1 MRVVSLLPSATEL
14 LYALDV
20 DPVGVSHS
28 CDHPPA
34 ARGKPTL
41 TSTTVEYGSDRSP
54 ADIDDQV
61 TAAAGPTY
69 DLDRGTL
76 RELDPDLVVTQGTC
90 EVCAV
95 DSSAVIA
102 AVESLDLD
110 CDVLTLD
117 PHGLDDVLTDVTR
130 VGEAVGDP
138 ERARTLEAS
147 LRRRVE
153 RVERTVGTAGADGGA
168 HRPTALLLDWP
179 DPVFVGGHWV
189 PDLLRAGGAEPVL
202 HDDGSSR
209 RVRWSDVR
217 EADPDRLFVAPCG
230 FPLDRGLDSLEAL
243 RRRPGWDEL
252 AAVRAGDVFVLDGN
266 GHVNRPGPRL
276 VDSLEAIAGCLHP
289 ELFDSPAPDIA
300 ARVGRDR
307 LSA

>member
-20 DPVGVSHS
+20 EPVGVSHS
-28 CDHPPA
+28 CDYPPA
-34 ARGKPTL
+34 ARGRPTL
-41 TSTTVEYGSDRSP
+41 TDTSVEYDTDHSP
-54 ADIDDQV
+54 ASIDEQV
-61 TAAAGPTY
+61 AAVDGPTY
-69 DLDRGTL
+69 DLDRETL
-76 RELDPDLVVTQGTC
+76 RHLDPDLVVTQGTC

-95 DSSAVIA
+95 ESDAVIT

-117 PHGLDDVLTDVTR
+117 PHSLEEVLADVTR
-130 VGEAVGDP
+130 VGEAVG
-138 ERARTLEAS
+138 RSAAARDLEAA

-153 RVERTVGTAGADGGA
+153 RVEEAVTTAEAGGVT
-168 HRPTALLLDWP
+168 RPTALLLDWP

-189 PDLLRAGGAEPVL
+189 PDLLRAGGAEAVV
-202 HDDGSSR
+202 HDDGASR
-209 RVRWSDVR
+209 RVRWRDVR
-217 EADPDRLFVAPCG
+217 DADPDRLFVAPCG
-230 FPLDRGLDSLEAL
+230 FPLERTLDSLDDL
-243 RRRPGWDEL
+243 RNRPGWDDL
-252 AAVRAGDVFVLDGN
+252 SAVRGGEVFALDGN
-266 GHVNRPGPRL
+266 GYVNRPGPRL

-289 ELFDSPAPDIA
+289 DLFDTPAPDVV